1 MGLHSVAEVDHMVP
15 ENSGGPMDV
24 FEAMAQRRSI
34 RQFHPDRPVDEA
46 AVRRIL
52 DAAVAAPS
60 AGNGQNWRFVVVRDR
75 ELKRRLAFE
84 AGHQRFIDQAP
95 VAIVVCA
102 DLDGA
107 EKGYGERGRQTYAL
121 QDTAAAIENMLLAV
135 TALGLG
141 CCWVGAFNESVA
153 AEILGL
159 PQSLRPV
166 AMLPIGH
173 PAEPA
178 GRVPPRKA
186 IDEVASFR

>member
-1 MGLHSVAEVDHMVP
+1 
-15 ENSGGPMDV
+15 MDV
-24 FEAMAQRRSI
+24 FEAMAKRRSI

-46 AVRRIL
+46 TVRRIL

-60 AGNGQNWRFVVVRDR
+60 AGNGQNWRFVVVRDPAI
-75 ELKRRLAFE
+75 KKRLAFE
-84 AGHQRFIDQAP
+84 AGHQRFIDECP
-95 VAIVVCA
+95 VVIVVCA

-107 EKGYGERGRQTYAL
+107 EQGYGERGRLTYAL
-121 QDTAAAIENMLLAV
+121 QDTAAAIENMLLAI
-135 TALGLG
+135 TSLGLG
-141 CCWVGAFNESVA
+141 SCWVGAFNESVA

-159 PQSLRPV
+159 PQGLRPV